1 MDRSNRKRMRKIPL
15 DKETWELTKLR
26 VYHSHI
32 LQEYIF
38 PHFRDHSEYDIIRS
52 MVELMEDT
60 GISKQIIYAFIKTGR
75 VLTEMDLK
83 FVSSE
88 DKKAWRKA
96 IRQYNQLIKSGAL
109 SPSDSLIPFIKAS
122 KRVPNP
128 KKNQAELEHL
138 FDARNFHHSI
148 VEVSRK
154 QFLSYDFPDAV
165 FNAYRKV
172 LNTVKEKSGNT
183 KEDGIALV
191 TSVFNPKHPL
201 LQTPLVNV
209 IGDVSIQEGIMHLFM
224 GAVLSIRNIFA
235 HKDVYLTDTDA
246 TLEYLSFASF
256 LCKILD
262 IMQKQ
267 SKQPPY

>member
-1 MDRSNRKRMRKIPL
+1 MDWSNRKRMRKFPL
-15 DKETWELTKLR
+15 DKETSELMKLHL
-26 VYHSHI
+26 YHSHI
-32 LQEYIF
+32 LQKYVF
-38 PHFRDHSEYDIIRS
+38 PHLRDQSEYDTICW
-52 MVELMEDT
+52 MVELMENA
-60 GISKQIIYAFIKTGR
+60 GISKQMIYAFIKTDR
-75 VLTEMDLK
+75 LLTEMNLK

-88 DKKAWRKA
+88 DKKAWREA
-96 IRQYNQLIKSGAL
+96 IRQYNQLIESGAL

-128 KKNQAELEHL
+128 KKSQAKLEHL
-138 FDARNFHHSI
+138 FDTRNFHPSI
-148 VEVSRK
+148 VETSRK
-154 QFLSYDFPDAV
+154 QFLSYDFPGAV
-165 FNAYRKV
+165 FSAYKRV

-183 KEDGIALV
+183 REDGIALV

-201 LQTPLVNV
+201 LKTNLVDMT
-209 IGDVSIQEGIMHLFM
+209 GDVSIQEGIMHLFM

-262 IMQKQ
+262 IMRKQ
-267 SKQPPY
+267 SN